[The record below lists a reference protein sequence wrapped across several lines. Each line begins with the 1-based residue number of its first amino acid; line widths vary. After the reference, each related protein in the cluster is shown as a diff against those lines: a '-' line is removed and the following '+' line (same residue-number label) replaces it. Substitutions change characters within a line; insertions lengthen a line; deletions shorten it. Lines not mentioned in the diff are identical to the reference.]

1 MNESGL
7 NPVEYKVVVEPD
19 AVMETSDGG
28 MIVKTETT
36 KHEEFLRQTRGVM
49 VAANDMSFKGWTGN
63 VPKVGDRVYF
73 AMFAGIVDATKK
85 YRVMDDK
92 NILAVIEEKK

>member
-7 NPVEYKVVVEPD
+7 NPVEYKVVVMPD
-19 AVMETSDGG
+19 PIEETTGG
-28 MIVKTETT
+28 GIIVKTEANQ
-36 KHEEFLRQTRGVM
+36 HEEWLRQTRGTL
-49 VAANDMSFKGWTGN
+49 VAVNDMAFAGWTGN
-63 VPKVGDRVYF
+63 VPKEGDKVYF
-73 AMFAGIVDATKK
+73 AMFAGIVDHSKT